1 MASKSARTSK
11 PYTFEYNNGNAGEV
25 LNFDSAEGAV
35 DAAEYMWYHLTQ
47 RERIRYTD
55 RYSGGVFMVCD
66 PEGRVIRDWSPDAE
80 ISICINTPSGAR
92 RIDLPANDGLD
103 LWDSISVYD
112 QQHGTHIFDLYE
124 PKDIETDGE
133 FWYLPIYDP
142 SDEKP
147 SNLKKSGNCKAKG
160 KSKSRRSNKPS
171 NRKPKTSLFGKLTKR
186 RH

>member
-1 MASKSARTSK
+1 MASKNTRTSK
-11 PYTFEYNNGNAGEV
+11 VYTFEYNNGNTGEV

-35 DAAEYMWYHLTQ
+35 KAAEYMWYHLTQ

-66 PEGRVIRDWSPDAE
+66 PEGRIIRDWSPEAE
-80 ISICINTPSGAR
+80 TSICINTPSGAR

-103 LWDSISVYD
+103 LWNSILVYD
-112 QQHGTHIFDLYE
+112 ERHGTQIYDLYE
-124 PKDIETDGE
+124 PKDIDTDGQFE
-133 FWYLPIYDP
+133 YLPVYDP

-147 SNLKKSGNCKAKG
+147 SNLKKSGNCKTKG

-171 NRKPKTSLFGKLTKR
+171 NRKTKTSLFGKFTKR